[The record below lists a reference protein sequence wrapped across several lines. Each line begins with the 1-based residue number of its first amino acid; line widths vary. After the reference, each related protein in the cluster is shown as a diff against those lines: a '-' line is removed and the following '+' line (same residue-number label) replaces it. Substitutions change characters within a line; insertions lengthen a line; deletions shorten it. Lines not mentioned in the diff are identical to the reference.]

1 LPGKSSRR
9 SRHSELPE
17 QIALYEKARDSAAR
31 GDHLVAVRIIDDLL
45 ARFPATRLADEV
57 ELTRAESLARAGR
70 STAAAAAIERLLARG
85 AYRGRRGELERM
97 LGDLRLKQ
105 GDCDAARK
113 AFESALAEELTER
126 DRQAIRRGLARC
138 DVAE

>member
-1 LPGKSSRR
+1 
-9 SRHSELPE
+9 
-17 QIALYEKARDSAAR
+17 
-31 GDHLVAVRIIDDLL
+31 
-45 ARFPATRLADEV
+45 
-57 ELTRAESLARAGR
+57 
-70 STAAAAAIERLLARG
+70 
-85 AYRGRRGELERM
+85 M